1 MWKIVEARNDL
12 ILNRMAINIDMFGPH
27 MKNRVVR
34 NENGSLVVIGERH
47 MT

>member
-1 MWKIVEARNDL
+1 MWKRIEARNDL
-12 ILNRMAINIDMFGPH
+12 ILNRMVINFDMFGPQ